1 MLSSCSQP
9 HFAQVHRLEILLPL
23 SYNKHYIA
31 LIRWYPQDR
40 RESLD
45 TESLKASVIDEIDSH
60 RHELSELS
68 LRIHSNPEL
77 GFQEV
82 KAVNW
87 LTQYLETNGFSI
99 ERGICELPTAFKA
112 SYGQGKPVIAI
123 LAEYDAL
130 PDLGHACGHN
140 IIGTCAVG
148 AGVASKLA
156 IDQFGG
162 SIMVIGAPAEE
173 LYGGKATMI
182 DRGAFDDVDI
192 AMMIHPGVY
201 DTATIQVLA
210 CQHLEVEFFGKAAHA
225 AGQPELGINA
235 LEAMIQSFNAI
246 NSLRQHIK
254 DKARIHGIITD
265 GGEAPNIVPAHSAG
279 SFIVRAEE
287 DTYLDELKQKVLN
300 CFIGAATAS
309 GARLEYRWGDVR
321 YAPMRN
327 NVTLARLFIQ
337 NMQSLGRQMP
347 LSEPNHTFGS
357 TDMGNVSQVV
367 PSIHPFVAIAPKG
380 VVNHSPQFVSAAASE
395 AGTCGLLDAAKALAM
410 TVVDLAANPEIVSKV
425 KQEFQQQN
433 D

>member
-1 MLSSCSQP
+1 
-9 HFAQVHRLEILLPL
+9 
-23 SYNKHYIA
+23 
-31 LIRWYPQDR
+31 
-40 RESLD
+40 LD
-45 TESLKASVIDEIDSH
+45 TESLKASVMGEIDSR

-68 LRIHSNPEL
+68 LKIHSNPEL

-82 KAVNW
+82 KAIAW
-87 LTQYLETNGFSI
+87 LIRYLEGNGFSV
-99 ERGICELPTAFKA
+99 ERGICEIPTAFRGN
-112 SYGQGKPVIAI
+112 YGEGKPAITI

-140 IIGTCAVG
+140 IIATCAVG

-162 SIMVIGAPAEE
+162 SIVVIGTPAEE

-182 DRGAFDDVDI
+182 DRGAFDNVDI
-192 AMMIHPGVY
+192 AMMVHPGAY

-225 AGQPELGINA
+225 AGRPEAGINA
-235 LEAMIQSFNAI
+235 LEAMIQSFIAI

-265 GGEAPNIVPAHSAG
+265 GGEAPNVVPAHSAG

-287 DTYLDELKQKVLN
+287 DTYLDELKGRVLN
-300 CFIGAATAS
+300 CFIGAAKTS

-327 NVTLARLFIQ
+327 NLTLAQLFMQ
-337 NMQSLGRQMP
+337 NMQSLGRQMQ
-347 LSEPNHTFGS
+347 LFEPNHTFGS

-367 PSIHPFVAIAPKG
+367 PSIHPFVAIAP
-380 VVNHSPQFVSAAASE
+380 VEVANHSPQFASAAASE
-395 AGTCGLLDAAKALAM
+395 AGIHGLLDAAKALAT
-410 TVVDLAANPEIVSKV
+410 TVVDLTANAEIANQV